1 MAVLYLS
8 CALEDA
14 TILPYDGKLHLDVLT
29 FFQETPSTKTNHRY
43 WSHTQQHRVSEITT
57 CNGLMFQWS
66 SVAVWDHMTVS
77 ENWQLYGDL
86 VSLFNVLVIFT
97 HLFWKFRPSTNCHNK
112 ILCSQCSLH
121 EKKPKCMSSLS
132 AKLADDIPVFQGYSL
147 CTIKV
152 NFMLGRLQVESWQ
165 QQHGCKSFLSQD
177 LFRPLSLTS

>member
-1 MAVLYLS
+1 
-8 CALEDA
+8 
-14 TILPYDGKLHLDVLT
+14 
-29 FFQETPSTKTNHRY
+29 
-43 WSHTQQHRVSEITT
+43 
-57 CNGLMFQWS
+57 
-66 SVAVWDHMTVS
+66 MTVS

-152 NFMLGRLQVESWQ
+152 NFMLGRLQVES
-165 QQHGCKSFLSQD
+165 
-177 LFRPLSLTS
+177 